1 MRRSGLRAGVITLA
15 VGALLGGA
23 TVAIATPTD
32 PCAQFVN
39 TSNDAVSG
47 YENYRY
53 LDCRLDRQD
62 AALKRIEDKLGT
74 ATPSPSATP
83 SASPSASQTP
93 SVTPSPSVTP
103 TVTPSPSATVTPS
116 ATPTPTVTPSAS
128 VTPSATPTPTAT
140 PVGDC
145 VGAANTPGGPDPW
158 GGCWPGPHNTGYP
171 QGLPGDT
178 RAKVTL
184 TNYTGPYLIRS
195 CGVVIDGKT
204 LNQDLIIEAGLPTKD
219 LSKPCVTIK
228 NSLVRGVIFAES
240 NAYGPVLI
248 QDTEV
253 EPDGLSWW
261 ENVGRSNFTAI
272 RVNSHGSEG
281 VIKCDDNCVV
291 KDSWIHGMQ
300 LGGAY
305 HYNAIGG
312 NSAQDFDIQHN
323 YASCGDWQGTEPNV
337 QPDAGCS
344 AVIGFYGDYRAAERI
359 TINRNF
365 LASTFPGDQNRQSG
379 YCLNPG
385 FYPGK
390 PYGTTKDV
398 TVTDN
403 IFARGQSGKCGV
415 FGPSNSL
422 NKVGAPNG
430 NTWSGNRY
438 SDGGV
443 IARPE
448 E

>member
-1 MRRSGLRAGVITLA
+1 MRPPRGLALFAAGFVSAASLLVAGSA
-15 VGALLGGA
+15 V
-23 TVAIATPTD
+23 ATPSD
-32 PCAQFVN
+32 PCAGVVN
-39 TSNDAVSG
+39 TSNNAVSG

-53 LDCRLDRQD
+53 ADCRFDR
-62 AALKRIEDKLGT
+62 IDKKLAELG
-74 ATPSPSATP
+74 A
-83 SASPSASQTP
+83 
-93 SVTPSPSVTP
+93 VTPSP
-103 TVTPSPSATVTPS
+103 
-116 ATPTPTVTPSAS
+116 S
-128 VTPSATPTPTAT
+128 VTPSATPTPTPTPTPTVTPSETAT
-140 PVGDC
+140 PTPTPTVAPSATPSSTATAEPTVTPANC
-145 VGAANTPGGPDPW
+145 VGPANTPGGPDPW
-158 GGCWPGPHNTGYP
+158 GGCWPGAHNTGYP
-171 QGLPGDT
+171 KGLPGDT

-184 TNYTGPYLIRS
+184 TAYTGPTTIKS
-195 CGVVIDGKT
+195 CGVVIDSKT
-204 LNQDLIIEAGLPTKD
+204 VSQDLIIEAGLPTKD

-228 NSLVRGVIFAES
+228 NSLVRGVIFAED
-240 NAYGPVLI
+240 AGYGPVLV

-261 ENVGRSNFTAI
+261 ENIGRSNFTAL

-281 VIKCDDNCVV
+281 VVKCDDNCVV

-300 LGGAY
+300 LGGSY

-312 NSAQDFDIQHN
+312 NSSQDFDIQHN

-344 AVIGFYGDYRAAERI
+344 AVIGFYGDYQPAERV

-365 LASTFPGDQNRQSG
+365 LASTFAGDQNRQSG

-398 TVTDN
+398 AVTDN

-415 FGPSNSL
+415 FGPSNAL

-438 SDGGV
+438 ADGGV
-443 IARPE
+443 INRPE